1 MNNITIASSVEAV
14 NELIS
19 IRDMLRW
26 AISCFNEADLY
37 YGHGTDNA
45 WDDALQLIFHSLQL
59 PFNMP
64 ASLQNAR
71 LTLSER
77 KAIAELINRRV
88 KEKIP
93 VAYLTHEAWFA
104 KMSFYVDERVL
115 IPRSPIAEL
124 IENHFLPWLAKQ
136 PQKILDLCTGSG
148 CIGIAC
154 AHYFPDSE
162 IVATDISNDALE
174 VAKLNAE
181 NHGVTQRV
189 QLIQSDLFQSIPRQS
204 FDLIVSNPPYVD
216 EHDMSYL
223 PAEFKHEP
231 QLGLAAGKDGL
242 DFAIQILKSAAD
254 YLTADG
260 LLILEVGNSEHALV
274 QRFPQVPF
282 LWLEFERGGGGV
294 LLLTA
299 EQIRKYQKEFTKLS
313 PTPLR

>member
-64 ASLQNAR
+64 ASIQNAR

-77 KAIAELINRRV
+77 RAIAELINRRV

-104 KMSFYVDERVL
+104 KISFYVDERVL

-124 IENHFLPWLAKQ
+124 IENHFLPWLVKQ

-162 IVATDISNDALE
+162 IVATDISKDALE

-189 QLIQSDLFQSIPRQS
+189 QLIQSDLFQSIPHQS

-299 EQIRKYQKEFTKLS
+299 EQIRKYQKEFTKLYPS
-313 PTPLR
+313 P

>member
-1 MNNITIASSVEAV
+1 MNTTTIASSVEAIA
-14 NELIS
+14 ELLT
-19 IRDMLRW
+19 IRDILRW

-45 WDDALQLIFHSLQL
+45 WDDALQLIFHSLRL

-64 ASLQNAR
+64 STIQNAR
-71 LTLSER
+71 LTTSER
-77 KAIAELINRRV
+77 KAIVELINRRV

-93 VAYLTHEAWFA
+93 VPYLTHEAWFA
-104 KMSFYVDERVL
+104 KLSFYVDERVL

-124 IENHFLPWLAKQ
+124 IENHFLPWLTKQ

-148 CIGIAC
+148 CIAIAC
-154 AHYFPDSE
+154 AHYFPDTE
-162 IVATDISNDALE
+162 IIATDISKDALE
-174 VAKLNAE
+174 IARLNAD

-189 QLIQSDLFQSIPRQS
+189 QLIQSDLFQSLPQQS

-231 QLGLAAGKDGL
+231 QLGLAAGKEGL

-260 LLILEVGNSEHALV
+260 LLILEVGNSEQALV
-274 QRFPQVPF
+274 KRFPKVPF

-299 EQIRKYQKEFTKLS
+299 EQLRKYQKEF
-313 PTPLR
+313 